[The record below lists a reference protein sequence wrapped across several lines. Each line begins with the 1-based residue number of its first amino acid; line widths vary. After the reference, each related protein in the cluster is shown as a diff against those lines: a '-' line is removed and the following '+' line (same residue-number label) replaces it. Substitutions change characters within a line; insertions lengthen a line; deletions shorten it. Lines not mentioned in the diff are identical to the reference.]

1 MESLYSLNTNE
12 VKMKTRTKVLVVI
25 GVVALI
31 ALVGFLIFLKSLS
44 PGGVFG
50 HTEPLRF
57 SLSNK
62 DGIKHKVT
70 VEIFDSGNKTIFD
83 RSYTLRARE
92 RIQSPEITK
101 EKGSY
106 MYKVVVDNSTTEWH
120 NAYVGGGN
128 CGVMIT
134 IYSDKQMDI
143 TTVMCD

>member
-1 MESLYSLNTNE
+1 
-12 VKMKTRTKVLVVI
+12 MKTRTKVLI
-25 GVVALI
+25 GVGIIAVI

-62 DGIKHKVT
+62 DGITHEVT
-70 VEIFDSGNKTIFD
+70 VEIFDLDNKTIFNT
-83 RSYTLRARE
+83 SYTLRARE
-92 RIQSPEITK
+92 RIQSPEITE
-101 EKGSY
+101 EKGGY

-134 IYSDKQMDI
+134 IYSGKQMDI
-143 TTVMCD
+143 TIVMCD